1 MQKSKVGLVGLGV
14 MGQNLT
20 LNMENKGY
28 SVSVYNRTPS
38 KIEEFA
44 QGNAKN
50 KKIKP
55 TYSLEEFMASLERP
69 RRIILLVK
77 AGQPVDDFIEKI
89 IPLMDKGDLII
100 DGGNSFFKDTIRRN
114 KYLEDKG
121 FLYIGTGISGGEE
134 GALKGPAIMP
144 GGQEEAYK
152 LVQDLFEKISAKA
165 QDNKPCVS
173 YIGPHGAGHYVKM
186 IHNGIEYG
194 DMQLIGEC
202 VWTLKKALGLS
213 SEEIAEIIQEWNS
226 QDDVL
231 SSYLIEIT
239 ADSMKE
245 KVKDKNH
252 SHSLVDVVADITRMK
267 GTGTWTVQSALE
279 LLVPIP
285 TITAAVFSREM
296 SQDKDLRLQLS
307 KKLPSYQEQNEKS
320 NKEILIKIAH
330 DALYLAKLSSYAQG
344 MALLQAA
351 SKEYQFNLNLK
362 NIVEGW
368 RAGCIIRAQFLD
380 EITKVYQDNPDLL
393 SLLVAPRFL
402 NVVKNNL
409 SKLASFIDLAHKAG
423 VPIPAMDGSFDYIL
437 QLGSPTMV
445 SAQVAA
451 IQRDYFGAHGYFKLK
466 SLNNP
471 EMILNKDKQ
480 WKEFH
485 TQWMLPGRPEEEW
498 S

>member
-1 MQKSKVGLVGLGV
+1 MKKSHIGLIGLGV
-14 MGQNLT
+14 MGQNLI
-20 LNMENKGY
+20 LNMEDKGY
-28 SVSVYNRTPS
+28 SVSAYNRTPS
-38 KIEEFA
+38 KTKEFS
-44 QGNAKN
+44 QDEAKN
-50 KKIKP
+50 KNIIP
-55 TYSLEEFMASLERP
+55 TYSLKEFIDSLERP
-69 RRIILLVK
+69 RKIVLLVK
-77 AGQPVDDFIEKI
+77 AGQAVDDFIENL

-114 KYLEDKG
+114 KYLAERG

-144 GGQEEAYK
+144 GGQEEAYQ

-165 QDNKPCVS
+165 LDGKSCVS
-173 YIGPHGAGHYVKM
+173 YVGPHGAGHYVKM
-186 IHNGIEYG
+186 VHNGIEYG

-202 VWTLKKALGLS
+202 VWTLKKVLGLDS
-213 SEEIAEIIQEWNS
+213 KEIAEIMYKWNEPE
-226 QDDVL
+226 DVL

-239 ADSMKE
+239 AESMKE
-245 KVKDKNH
+245 KNKDGKGF
-252 SHSLVDVVADITRMK
+252 LVDVIADITRMK

-296 SQDKDLRLQLS
+296 SQDKDLRLALS
-307 KKLPSYQEQNEKS
+307 NDLPSYQEDMKNTEDK
-320 NKEILIKIAH
+320 KTLVLIAH

-344 MALLQAA
+344 MALMQAA

-368 RAGCIIRAQFLD
+368 RSGCIIRAQFLD
-380 EITKVYQDNPDLL
+380 EITKAYQDNPSLM

-402 NVVKNNL
+402 TVVKN
-409 SKLASFIDLAHKAG
+409 SIGKLAQFIHYSRKVG
-423 VPIPAMDGSFDYIL
+423 VPIPAMDSSFNYIL
-437 QLGSPTMV
+437 QLGSPIMV

-466 SLNNP
+466 GPNDP
-471 EMILNKDKQ
+471 EMRLNKDNN

-485 TQWMLPGRPEEEW
+485 TQWMLPDRPEEEW

>member
-1 MQKSKVGLVGLGV
+1 MEKVQIGLVGLGV
-14 MGQNLT
+14 MGQNLI
-20 LNMENKGY
+20 LNMESKGY
-28 SVSVYNRTPS
+28 SIAAYNRTSS
-38 KIEEFA
+38 KTKDFA
-44 QGNAKN
+44 QSQAKG

-55 TYSLEEFMASLERP
+55 AYTLEEFMEVLERP

-77 AGQPVDDFIEKI
+77 AGQPVDDFIEKL

-114 KYLEDKG
+114 KYLQEKG

-165 QDNKPCVS
+165 HDDKPCVS

-186 IHNGIEYG
+186 VHNGIEYG

-202 VWTLKKALGLS
+202 VWTLKKAFGLS
-213 SEEIAEIIQEWNS
+213 SEEIGEIVEKWNS
-226 QDDVL
+226 HDDVL

-245 KVKDKNH
+245 KEKNGNH
-252 SHSLVDVVADITRMK
+252 SLIDVVADITRMK

-279 LLVPIP
+279 LLVPVP

-296 SQDKDLRLQLS
+296 SQNKDQRIQLS
-307 KKLPSYQEQNEKS
+307 RTLPSYGEK
-320 NKEILIKIAH
+320 NININKKEIIQIAH
-330 DALYLAKLSSYAQG
+330 DALYLSKLSSYAQG

-351 SKEYQFNLNLK
+351 SEEYKFNLNLK

-380 EITKVYQDNPDLL
+380 EITKAYKDNPDLL

-402 NVVKNNL
+402 EVVQNNFA
-409 SKLASFIDLAHKAG
+409 KLNRFIEIAHKAG
-423 VPIPAMDGSFDYIL
+423 VPVPAMDGSFDYIL
-437 QLGSPTMV
+437 QLGSPIMV
-445 SAQVAA
+445 SAQLAA

-466 SLNNP
+466 GINNP
-471 EMILNKDKQ
+471 EIILNQDNK

-485 TQWMLPGRPEEEW
+485 TQWMLQGRPEEEW
-498 S
+498 N

>member
-1 MQKSKVGLVGLGV
+1 MEKSNLGLIGLGV

-20 LNMENKGY
+20 LNMEDKGY
-28 SVSVYNRTPS
+28 SVSVYNRTAART
-38 KIEEFA
+38 EDFA
-44 QGNAKN
+44 NSIAKGKN
-50 KKIKP
+50 ITP
-55 TYSLEEFMASLERP
+55 TYSLEEFMSSLERP
-69 RRIILLVK
+69 RRIILLVQ
-77 AGQPVDDFIEKI
+77 AGEAVDEFIEHL

-114 KYLEDKG
+114 KYLAEKG

-144 GGQEEAYK
+144 GGQKEAYL
-152 LVQDLFEKISAKA
+152 LVKDLFEKISAKA
-165 QDNKPCVS
+165 ADNKPCVS
-173 YIGPHGAGHYVKM
+173 YIGQHGAGHFVKM
-186 IHNGIEYG
+186 VHNGIEYG

-202 VWTLKKALGLS
+202 VWTLKKVAGLDS
-213 SEEIAEIIQEWNS
+213 GEISEIFHKWNRLE
-226 QDDVL
+226 DVL
-231 SSYLIEIT
+231 RSYLIEIT
-239 ADSMKE
+239 AESMKE
-245 KVKDKNH
+245 KDKKGGFP
-252 SHSLVDVVADITRMK
+252 LIDVVADITRMK

-296 SQDKDLRLQLS
+296 SQDKDLRIELS
-307 KKLPSYQEQNEKS
+307 RVLPSYQGGSRAIEREQF
-320 NKEILIKIAH
+320 IQIAH

-351 SKEYQFNLNLK
+351 SKEYKFNLNLK

-380 EITKVYQDNPDLL
+380 EITKVYQEKPDLIN
-393 SLLVAPRFL
+393 LLAAPRFL
-402 NVVKNNL
+402 EVVRNGMN
-409 SKLASFIDLAHKAG
+409 KLAAFIGFAHQAG
-423 VPIPAMDGSFDYIL
+423 VPVPAMDNSFDYIL
-437 QLGSPTMV
+437 QLGSPVMV

-466 SLNNP
+466 NP
-471 EMILNKDKQ
+471 DVPEIMVNKDNR

-485 TQWMLPGRPEEEW
+485 TQWMLPGRPEEEV
-498 S
+498 

>member
-1 MQKSKVGLVGLGV
+1 MQKSQIGLVGLGV
-14 MGQNLT
+14 MGQNLA
-20 LNMENKGY
+20 LNMEDKGY
-28 SVSVYNRTPS
+28 SVSVYNRTAS
-38 KIEEFA
+38 KTEKFVQDKI
-44 QGNAKN
+44 QD
-50 KKIKP
+50 KKIQP
-55 TYSLEEFMASLERP
+55 TYSLEEFIDSLERP
-69 RRIILLVK
+69 RKVILLVK
-77 AGQPVDDFIEKI
+77 AGQAVDDFIEKI

-100 DGGNSFFKDTIRRN
+100 DSGNSFFKDTIRRN
-114 KYLEDKG
+114 QYLEGKG
-121 FLYIGTGISGGEE
+121 FLFIGTGISGGEE
-134 GALKGPAIMP
+134 GALKGPAMMP

-165 QDNKPCVS
+165 RDNKPCVS

-202 VWTLKKALGLS
+202 VWIFKKALGLS
-213 SEEIAEIIQEWNS
+213 SEEIAKIIEKWNS
-226 QDDVL
+226 PNDVL

-239 ADSMKE
+239 AESMKE
-245 KVKDKNH
+245 KDKGTN
-252 SHSLVDVVADITRMK
+252 HSLVDLVADITRMK

-296 SQDKDLRLQLS
+296 SQDKDVRLQLS
-307 KKLPSYQEQNEKS
+307 QKIPSYRGI
-320 NKEILIKIAH
+320 NKELNREELVKIAH

-351 SKEYQFNLNLK
+351 SVKYNFHLNLK

-380 EITKVYQDNPDLL
+380 EITKVYQDNPKLL

-402 NVVKNNL
+402 DVVKNNL
-409 SKLASFIDLAHKAG
+409 STLAKFIDIAHCAG
-423 VPIPAMDGSFDYIL
+423 VPIPTMDGSFDYIL
-437 QLGSPTMV
+437 QLGSSTMV
-445 SAQVAA
+445 SAQVTA
-451 IQRDYFGAHGYFKLK
+451 IQRDFFGAHGYFKLK
-466 SLNNP
+466 DMDNP

-498 S
+498 N

>member
-1 MQKSKVGLVGLGV
+1 MVKSQIGLVGLGV

-20 LNMENKGY
+20 LNMEDKGY
-28 SVSVYNRTPS
+28 SISVYNRTAART
-38 KIEEFA
+38 EEFA
-44 QGNAKN
+44 QGSARGKN
-50 KKIKP
+50 ITP

-69 RRIILLVK
+69 RRIILLVQ
-77 AGQPVDDFIEKI
+77 AGQAVDDFIEKL
-89 IPLMDKGDLII
+89 IPLMDEGDLII

-114 KYLEDKG
+114 KYLAEKG

-144 GGQEEAYK
+144 GGQEEAYQ
-152 LVQDLFEKISAKA
+152 LVQDLLEKISAKA
-165 QDNKPCVS
+165 VDNKPCVS

-186 IHNGIEYG
+186 VHNGIEYG

-202 VWTLKKALGLS
+202 VWALKKVLGLT
-213 SEEIAEIIQEWNS
+213 SEDIAEIFQQWNAP
-226 QDDVL
+226 DDVL
-231 SSYLIEIT
+231 CSYLIEIT
-239 ADSMKE
+239 AESMRE
-245 KVKDKNH
+245 KDKKANYP
-252 SHSLVDVVADITRMK
+252 LIDVVADITRMK

-296 SQDKDLRLQLS
+296 SQDKDLRIQLS
-307 KKLPSYQEQNEKS
+307 RILPSYQGGNRPMEREMFVQT
-320 NKEILIKIAH
+320 AH
-330 DALYLAKLSSYAQG
+330 DALYIAKLSSYAQG

-380 EITKVYQDNPDLL
+380 EITKAYQENPDLIN
-393 SLLVAPRFL
+393 LLVAPRFL
-402 NVVKNNL
+402 EVVRNNL
-409 SKLASFIDLAHKAG
+409 GRLATFIDLAHQAG
-423 VPIPAMDGSFDYIL
+423 VPVPAMDNSFDYIL
-437 QLGSPTMV
+437 QLSSSIMV
-445 SAQVAA
+445 SAQLAA

-466 SLNNP
+466 STVDP
-471 EMILNKDKQ
+471 EIILNKDNK

-485 TQWMLPGRPEEEW
+485 TQWMLPGRPEEEL
-498 S
+498 

>member
-1 MQKSKVGLVGLGV
+1 MEKSQIGLVGLGV
-14 MGQNLT
+14 MGQNLI
-20 LNMENKGY
+20 LNMESKGY
-28 SVSVYNRTPS
+28 SVSAYNRTAS
-38 KIEEFA
+38 KTEEFA
-44 QGNAKN
+44 RDKAKD
-50 KKIKP
+50 KKIQP
-55 TYSLEEFMASLERP
+55 TYSLEEFMASLEKP
-69 RRIILLVK
+69 RKIILLVK
-77 AGQPVDDFIEKI
+77 AGQPVDDFIDQL

-100 DGGNSFFKDTIRRN
+100 DGGNSFFKDTMRRN
-114 KYLEDKG
+114 SYLAEQG

-144 GGQEEAYK
+144 GGQEEAYQ

-165 QDNKPCVS
+165 HDNKPCVS

-186 IHNGIEYG
+186 VHNGIEYG

-202 VWTLKKALGLS
+202 VWTLKKALGLT
-213 SEEIAEIIQEWNS
+213 SEEIAEIMKRWN
-226 QDDVL
+226 QPDDVL

-239 ADSMKE
+239 AESMRE
-245 KVKDKNH
+245 KDKKEEGN
-252 SHSLVDVVADITRMK
+252 SLVDVVADITRMK

-307 KKLPSYQEQNEKS
+307 KKLPSYQEKGKEFEREK
-320 NKEILIKIAH
+320 LVQIAH

-351 SKEYQFNLNLK
+351 SAEYKFNLNLK
-362 NIVEGW
+362 NVVEGW

-380 EITKVYQDNPDLL
+380 EITKAYQENPDLL

-402 NVVKNNL
+402 SVVKNNL
-409 SKLASFIDLAHKAG
+409 SSLARFIDLAHKAG
-423 VPIPAMDGSFDYIL
+423 IPIPAMDGSFDYIL
-437 QLGSPTMV
+437 QLGSPVMV

-451 IQRDYFGAHGYFKLK
+451 IQRDFFGAHGYFKLMG
-466 SLNNP
+466 SDHP
-471 EMILNKDKQ
+471 EVMLSRNKE

-485 TQWMLPGRPEEEW
+485 TQWMLPGRPEEEL
-498 S
+498 

>member
-1 MQKSKVGLVGLGV
+1 MQKTQVGLVGLGV
-14 MGQNLT
+14 MGENLI
-20 LNMENKGY
+20 LNMEDKGY
-28 SVSVYNRTPS
+28 SVSVYNRTSS
-38 KIEEFA
+38 KTEEFA
-44 QGNAKN
+44 QGRAKD
-50 KKIKP
+50 KKIQP
-55 TYSLEEFMASLERP
+55 TYSLEEFLASLERP

-89 IPLMDKGDLII
+89 IPLMDKGDLLI

-114 KYLEDKG
+114 QYLEEKG

-144 GGQEEAYK
+144 GGQEEAYH
-152 LVQDLFEKISAKA
+152 LVQDLFEKIAAKA
-165 QDNKPCVS
+165 GDNKPCVS

-186 IHNGIEYG
+186 VHNGIEYG

-202 VWTLKKALGLS
+202 VWTLKKALGLT
-213 SEEIAEIIQEWNS
+213 SEEIAEIIRQWNS
-226 QDDVL
+226 PDDVL
-231 SSYLIEIT
+231 CSYLIEIT
-239 ADSMKE
+239 AESMKE
-245 KVKDKNH
+245 KDKN
-252 SHSLVDVVADITRMK
+252 SPHSLVDVVADITRMK

-307 KKLPSYQEQNEKS
+307 QQLPSYQEER
-320 NKEILIKIAH
+320 KEINRESLIQIAH
-330 DALYLAKLSSYAQG
+330 DALYLSKLSSYAQG
-344 MALLQAA
+344 MALLQRA
-351 SKEYQFNLNLK
+351 SEEYQFNLNLK
-362 NIVEGW
+362 NVVEGW

-380 EITKVYQDNPDLL
+380 EITKVYQENPDLP

-402 NVVKNNL
+402 DAVKNNL
-409 SKLASFIDLAHKAG
+409 PKLATFIDLAHKAG
-423 VPIPAMDGSFDYIL
+423 VPIPALDGSFDYIL
-437 QLGSPTMV
+437 QLGSPIMV

-466 SLNNP
+466 GPDNP
-471 EMILNKDKQ
+471 EMILNQDKQ

-498 S
+498 

>member
-1 MQKSKVGLVGLGV
+1 MQKSQIGLVGIGV

-20 LNMENKGY
+20 LNMEDKGY
-28 SVSVYNRTPS
+28 SVSVYNRTAS
-38 KIEEFA
+38 KTEEFA
-44 QGNAKN
+44 QGNAKG
-50 KKIKP
+50 KKIIP
-55 TYSLEEFMASLERP
+55 TYSLKEFISSLEKP

-77 AGQPVDDFIEKI
+77 AGQAVDDFIEKL
-89 IPLMDKGDLII
+89 IPLLDKGDLII
-100 DGGNSFFKDTIRRN
+100 DSGNSFFKDTIRRN
-114 KYLEDKG
+114 KYLEEKG
-121 FLYIGTGISGGEE
+121 FLYVGTGISGGEE
-134 GALKGPAIMP
+134 GALRGPAIMP

-152 LVQDLFEKISAKA
+152 LVQDLFERIAAKA
-165 QDNKPCVS
+165 IDQKPCVS

-186 IHNGIEYG
+186 VHNGIEYG

-202 VWTLKKALGLS
+202 VWTLKKALGLT
-213 SEEIAEIIQEWNS
+213 SEEVAEIIQEWNNP
-226 QDDVL
+226 DDVL

-239 ADSMKE
+239 AESMRE
-245 KVKDKNH
+245 KDKKRDCF
-252 SHSLVDVVADITRMK
+252 LIDIVADITRMK

-296 SQDKDLRLQLS
+296 SQDKELRMQLS
-307 KKLPSYQEQNEKS
+307 QKLPSYLEK
-320 NKEILIKIAH
+320 NKQINQKNFIQIAH

-362 NIVEGW
+362 NVVEGW

-380 EITKVYQDNPDLL
+380 EITNVYQESPDLI

-402 NVVKNNL
+402 GVVKNNL
-409 SKLASFIDLAHKAG
+409 NKLADFIELAHQAG
-423 VPIPAMDGSFDYIL
+423 IPIPGMDGSFDYIL
-437 QLGSPTMV
+437 QLGSPIMV

-466 SLNNP
+466 GADDP
-471 EMILNKDKQ
+471 EIIFNKDKEWQ
-480 WKEFH
+480 EFH
-485 TQWMLPGRPEEEW
+485 TQWMIPGRPEEEL
-498 S
+498 

>member
-1 MQKSKVGLVGLGV
+1 MQKAKIGLVGLGV

-20 LNMENKGY
+20 LNMEDKGY
-28 SVSVYNRTPS
+28 SVSVYNRTTS
-38 KIEEFA
+38 KTEEFA
-44 QGNAKN
+44 RDQAKD
-50 KKIKP
+50 KKIIP
-55 TYSLEEFMASLERP
+55 TYSLEDFMTSLESP

-77 AGQPVDDFIEKI
+77 AGQAVDDFIEKL
-89 IPLMDKGDLII
+89 IPLMDQGDLII

-114 KYLEDKG
+114 QYLEERG

-134 GALKGPAIMP
+134 GALLGPAIMP

-152 LVQDLFEKISAKA
+152 LVQDLFEKIAAKT

-173 YIGPHGAGHYVKM
+173 YIGPHGAGHFVKM
-186 IHNGIEYG
+186 VHNGIEYG

-202 VWTLKKALGLS
+202 VWTLKRALELS
-213 SEEIAEIIQEWNS
+213 SEEIAEIMQRWNN

-239 ADSMKE
+239 AESMKE
-245 KVKDKNH
+245 KNKGN
-252 SHSLVDVVADITRMK
+252 SNSLVDVVADITRMK

-296 SQDKDLRLQLS
+296 SQDKDLRLSLS
-307 KKLPSYQEQNEKS
+307 RELPSYQEENEKMDRE
-320 NKEILIKIAH
+320 KLVQTAH

-351 SKEYQFNLNLK
+351 SKEYKFNLNLK

-380 EITKVYQDNPDLL
+380 EITKAYQENPDLL
-393 SLLVAPRFL
+393 SLMVAPRFL
-402 NVVKNNL
+402 NGVKNNL
-409 SKLASFIDLAHKAG
+409 SKLAYFIDLAHKAG

-437 QLGSPTMV
+437 QLGSPIMV

-466 SLNNP
+466 SPDDP
-471 EMILNKDKQ
+471 EIILNKDKK

-485 TQWMLPGRPEEEW
+485 TQWMVSGRPEEEW
-498 S
+498 

>member
-1 MQKSKVGLVGLGV
+1 MQKSQIGLVGLGV
-14 MGQNLT
+14 MGQNLA
-20 LNMENKGY
+20 LNMEDKGY
-28 SVSVYNRTPS
+28 AVSVYNRTAS
-38 KIEEFA
+38 KTEKFAQDKIED
-44 QGNAKN
+44 
-50 KKIKP
+50 KKIQP
-55 TYSLEEFMASLERP
+55 TYSLEEFIDSLERP
-69 RRIILLVK
+69 RKVILLVK
-77 AGQPVDDFIEKI
+77 AGQAVDDFIEKI

-100 DGGNSFFKDTIRRN
+100 DSGNSFFKDTIRRN
-114 KYLEDKG
+114 QYLEEKG
-121 FLYIGTGISGGEE
+121 FLFIGTGISGGEE
-134 GALKGPAIMP
+134 GALKGPAMMP

-202 VWTLKKALGLS
+202 VWTLKKVLGLKS
-213 SEEIAEIIQEWNS
+213 DEIAEIIEKWNS
-226 QDDVL
+226 ADDVL

-239 ADSMKE
+239 AESMKG
-245 KVKDKNH
+245 KDKGTNH
-252 SHSLVDVVADITRMK
+252 SLLDLVADITRMK

-296 SQDKDLRLQLS
+296 SQDKDIRLQLS
-307 KKLPSYQEQNEKS
+307 QNLPSYGEINQDID
-320 NKEILIKIAH
+320 KEELIQIAH

-351 SKEYQFNLNLK
+351 SQEYDFNLNLK
-362 NIVEGW
+362 NVVEGW

-380 EITKVYQDNPDLL
+380 EVTKVYQDNPNLL

-402 NVVKNNL
+402 EVVKNNFPRL
-409 SKLASFIDLAHKAG
+409 NRFIEIAHKAG

-445 SAQVAA
+445 SAQVTA
-451 IQRDYFGAHGYFKLK
+451 IQRDFFGAHGYFKLK
-466 SLNNP
+466 DVDNP
-471 EMILNKDKQ
+471 EIILNKEKQ

>member
-1 MQKSKVGLVGLGV
+1 MSKSQIGLIGMGV

-20 LNMENKGY
+20 LNIEDKGY
-28 SVSVYNRTPS
+28 SVSVYNRTAS
-38 KIEEFA
+38 KTEEFTKGSA
-44 QGNAKN
+44 RG
-50 KKIKP
+50 KKITP
-55 TYSLEEFMASLERP
+55 TYSLEEFMSSLERP
-69 RRIILLVK
+69 RRIILLVQ
-77 AGQPVDDFIEKI
+77 AGEAVDDFIEKL

-114 KYLEDKG
+114 KYLAEKG

-152 LVQDLFEKISAKA
+152 LVQDLLEKIAAKA
-165 QDNKPCVS
+165 KDNKPCVS

-186 IHNGIEYG
+186 VHNGIEYG

-202 VWTLKKALGLS
+202 VWTLKKALGLTS
-213 SEEIAEIIQEWNS
+213 PEIAEIMGEWNNP
-226 QDDVL
+226 DDVL
-231 SSYLIEIT
+231 CSYLIEIT
-239 ADSMKE
+239 AESMKE
-245 KVKDKNH
+245 KDKRGDYP
-252 SHSLVDVVADITRMK
+252 LVDVVADITRMK

-296 SQDKDLRLQLS
+296 SQDKELRIKLS
-307 KKLPSYQEQNEKS
+307 QKLPSYQVKTKQTDRGS
-320 NKEILIKIAH
+320 LIQIAH

-344 MALLQAA
+344 MALLKAA

-380 EITKVYQDNPDLL
+380 EITKVYQENPDLI

-402 NVVKNNL
+402 EVVNNNL
-409 SKLASFIDLAHKAG
+409 SKLASFIEIAHQAG
-423 VPIPAMDGSFDYIL
+423 VPVPGMDGSFDYII
-437 QLGSPTMV
+437 QLGSPIMV

-466 SLNNP
+466 SPDNP
-471 EMILNKDKQ
+471 EIILNKDNE

-485 TQWMLPGRPEEEW
+485 TQWMLPGRPEEEL
-498 S
+498 